1 MDPFYLSKLQ
11 INFTDFFIAIQSI
24 STESIRDEKSR
35 AEWINLNNIS
45 PYQKYHRFPENVII
59 SENTSALLHK
69 YMLIMCADFMIK
81 DFTHNCPGCCWLLSI
96 VAERTMAC
104 P

>member
-1 MDPFYLSKLQ
+1 MDPFYLDKLQ
-11 INFTDFFIAIQSI
+11 IVFTDFFIAVDSI
-24 STESIRDEKSR
+24 KTEDIRDEKSR
-35 AEWINLNNIS
+35 AEWINLKNIH
-45 PYQKYHRFPENVII
+45 PHEKYHRYPENVII
-59 SENTSALLHK
+59 IENTSALLHK